1 MENRL
6 LKYFLVAAQEENITR
21 AAEILHLS
29 QPALSKQIMQLEDE
43 LGAKLFVRGKR
54 SLTLTEEGRFLRGRA
69 QEIVALT
76 EKTER
81 DFRDGIVSYNG
92 IISIGMG
99 ETAASH
105 WLGGLAM
112 KFSELYPEVK
122 FDFYSATADSV
133 KARIEKGL
141 LDAGLLIEPAVD
153 LSKYDFLRLP
163 VKERWGVLVSSKHPL
178 FGKDSVTKDDL
189 ADERLF
195 VPFRMRDRL
204 EDTFGISVHSPNVFG
219 THNLLNNAAALVR
232 ANAGVALTIGG
243 ATELYDKRE
252 LAWRPFEPEITLSSI
267 LVWKKYK
274 AASPS
279 AAKFLEFV
287 EHSARL

>member
-21 AAEILHLS
+21 AAEILHVS

-92 IISIGMG
+92 VISIGMG
-99 ETAASH
+99 ETSASR
-105 WLGGLAM
+105 WLGGLAVE
-112 KFSELYPEVK
+112 FSKKYPEVK

-133 KARIEKGL
+133 KERIEKGL
-141 LDAGLLIEPAVD
+141 LDAGLLIEPTVD
-153 LSKYDFLRLP
+153 LSKYDIIRLP
-163 VKERWGVLVSSKHPL
+163 VKDRWGVLVSADNPL
-178 FGKDSVTKDDL
+178 FEKESVTKDDL
-189 ADERLF
+189 AEERLF
-195 VPFRMRDRL
+195 VPFRMANRM
-204 EDTFGISVHSPNVFG
+204 EETFGISVHSPNVVG
-219 THNLLNNAAALVR
+219 THNLLGNVATLVR
-232 ANAGVALTIGG
+232 ENAGVALTIGG
-243 ATELYDKRE
+243 ATELYDRRRM
-252 LAWRPFEPEITLSSI
+252 AWKPFEPEISLSSVLI
-267 LVWKKYK
+267 WKKYK
-274 AASPS
+274 ATSPS

-287 EHSARL
+287 EHSIGL

>member
-21 AAEILHLS
+21 AAEILHVS

-92 IISIGMG
+92 VISIGMG
-99 ETAASH
+99 ETSASR
-105 WLGGLAM
+105 WLGGLAVE
-112 KFSELYPEVK
+112 FSKKYPEVK

-133 KARIEKGL
+133 KERIEKGL
-141 LDAGLLIEPAVD
+141 LDAGLLIEPTVD
-153 LSKYDFLRLP
+153 LSKYDIIRLP
-163 VKERWGVLVSSKHPL
+163 VKDRWGVLVSADNPL
-178 FGKDSVTKDDL
+178 FEKESVTKDDL
-189 ADERLF
+189 AEERLF
-195 VPFRMRDRL
+195 VPFRMANRM
-204 EDTFGISVHSPNVFG
+204 EETFGISVHSPNVFG
-219 THNLLNNAAALVR
+219 THNLLGNVATLVR
-232 ANAGVALTIGG
+232 ENAGVALTIGG
-243 ATELYDKRE
+243 ATELYDRRRM
-252 LAWRPFEPEITLSSI
+252 AWKPFEPEISLSSVLI
-267 LVWKKYK
+267 WKKYK
-274 AASPS
+274 ATSPS

-287 EHSARL
+287 EHSIGL

>member
-6 LKYFLVAAQEENITR
+6 LKYFLVAAQEENITK
-21 AAEILHLS
+21 AAEILHIS
-29 QPALSKQIMQLEDE
+29 QPALSKQIMQLEEE

-69 QEIVALT
+69 QEIVSLA

-99 ETAASH
+99 ETAASRQ
-105 WLGGLAM
+105 LARLAM
-112 KFSELYPEVK
+112 EFSKNYPEVK

-133 KARIEKGL
+133 KERIEKGL

-153 LSKYDFLRLP
+153 LSKYDFLRFA
-163 VKERWGVLVSSKHPL
+163 VKDRWGVLVSKDNPL
-178 FGKDSVTKDDL
+178 FQKSSVSKEDL
-189 ADERLF
+189 KNECLF
-195 VPFRMRDRL
+195 VPFRMASRL
-204 EDTFGISVHSPNVFG
+204 EETFGISIHSRSVFG
-219 THNLLNNAAALVR
+219 THNLLGNVATLVR
-232 ANAGVALTIGG
+232 ENAGVALTIGG
-243 ATELYDKRE
+243 ATELYDSRE
-252 LAWRPFEPEITLSSI
+252 MTWKPFEPEISLSSV

-287 EHSARL
+287 EHSLQL

>member
-6 LKYFLVAAQEENITR
+6 LKYFLVAAQEENITK
-21 AAEILHLS
+21 AAEILHVS

-69 QEIVALT
+69 QEIVSLT

-81 DFRDGIVSYNG
+81 DFKDGIVSYNG

-99 ETAASH
+99 ETMASR
-105 WLGGLAM
+105 WLSRLAVEFT
-112 KFSELYPEVK
+112 KTYPDVK

-133 KARIEKGL
+133 KERIEKGL

-163 VKERWGVLVSSKHPL
+163 IKDRWGVLVSAENPL
-178 FGKDSVTKDDL
+178 FQKDSVSKEDL
-189 ADERLF
+189 KNERLF
-195 VPFRMRDRL
+195 VPFRMADRL
-204 EDTFGISVHSPNVFG
+204 EETFGVSVHDPSVFG
-219 THNLLNNAAALVR
+219 THNLLNNIATLVR
-232 ANAGVALTIGG
+232 ENAGVALTVGG
-243 ATELYDKRE
+243 AADLYDKRV
-252 LAWRPFEPEITLSSI
+252 LAWKPFAPEISLSSV

-279 AAKFLEFV
+279 AAKFLEFA
-287 EHSARL
+287 EHSIRL